1 MISKIYKVTCDNC
14 GCVINHYFDY
24 VPSNKEIRN
33 DGGYVKINN
42 GKKQILCNDCYNK
55 LLKIKLK

>member
-1 MISKIYKVTCDNC
+1 MISKIYKVTYDNC
-14 GCVINHYFDY
+14 GCVINHYFNY

-42 GKKQILCNDCYNK
+42 GKNK
-55 LLKIKLK
+55 YFVTIVIINY